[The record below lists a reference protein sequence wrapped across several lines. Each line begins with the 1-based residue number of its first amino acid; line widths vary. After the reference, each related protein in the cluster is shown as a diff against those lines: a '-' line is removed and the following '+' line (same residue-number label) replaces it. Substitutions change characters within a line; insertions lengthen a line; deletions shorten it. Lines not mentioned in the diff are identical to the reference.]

1 MITCRRG
8 SAKRAKHSITLM
20 PTSCLCYL
28 LTIILI
34 GKQAASPYSIAIM
47 SSSISLP
54 PFRPDLTINPS
65 CTITISYHRRAT
77 PSKSPRPNLSLLW
90 SIYTTRSAPFLQFPE
105 VHLPLAGMYQR
116 PSYAPARLL
125 PPYQFLEPH
134 STVSNELLPR
144 SDCMAVLPSLSGEGK
159 G

>member
-1 MITCRRG
+1 MFR
-8 SAKRAKHSITLM
+8 
-20 PTSCLCYL
+20 LCFL
-28 LTIILI
+28 LTVSQQLSLE
-34 GKQAASPYSIAIM
+34 QAASLFSIAIM
-47 SSSISLP
+47 SSPISLP
-54 PFRPDLTINPS
+54 PFRPNLAINLS
-65 CTITISYHRRAT
+65 RTNTISSHRRAT
-77 PSKSPRPNLSLLW
+77 PSKSPPPNLSLLW

-105 VHLPLAGMYQR
+105 VHLPLGGMYQH

-134 STVSNELLPR
+134 STVSYELLPR

>member
-8 SAKRAKHSITLM
+8 SAKRAKYSIALM
-20 PTSCLCYL
+20 PTSHLCYL
-28 LTIILI
+28 LTTNIHW
-34 GKQAASPYSIAIM
+34 KQAASASSIVIM

-54 PFRPDLTINPS
+54 PFRLDLTINPR
-65 CTITISYHRRAT
+65 CTNTISSRRHAT
-77 PSKSPRPNLSLLW
+77 PSKSPLPNLSLLW
-90 SIYTTRSAPFLQFPE
+90 SIYTTCSAPFLQFPE

-125 PPYQFLEPH
+125 PPYHFLEPH
-134 STVSNELLPR
+134 STVSYELLPR